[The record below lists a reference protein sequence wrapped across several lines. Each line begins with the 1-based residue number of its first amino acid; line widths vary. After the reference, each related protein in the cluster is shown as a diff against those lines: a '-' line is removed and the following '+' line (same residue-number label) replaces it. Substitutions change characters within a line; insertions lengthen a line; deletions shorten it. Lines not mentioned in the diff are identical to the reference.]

1 MPWHHEPGEE
11 VRAGTLVSGCA
22 AAMDARRYSIGDM
35 VDILD
40 SGADADYL
48 PGAEADDRES
58 RRPAHRNIRGKEH
71 FAASIR
77 QSTQNDNSKNG
88 NKR

>member
-1 MPWHHEPGEE
+1 M
-11 VRAGTLVSGCA
+11 SGCA

-48 PGAEADDRES
+48 PGAEADDRNLID
-58 RRPAHRNIRGKEH
+58 RPTVTYGA
-71 FAASIR
+71 
-77 QSTQNDNSKNG
+77 KNTLPPA
-88 NKR
+88 